1 MNAVLPDRWLRLIP
15 MTADRGLRLVRGDGA
30 YVWDEDDRRYLDL
43 DSDHGSSLLGYGQAS
58 VVDAVDRQLR
68 RLTAAHHAFDHD
80 ARDEL
85 VEALS
90 VLAPE
95 PLSHVVIVNTD
106 VEAIEVALIA
116 ARTITRRS
124 RVIAMEG
131 ASRGHPDDA
140 RVHTRRGT
148 PKHHALRRDEDAVR
162 VPYGDLDA
170 LEAVLDN
177 RVAAVIVE
185 PIQGDAG
192 VVIPPDG
199 YLAGVAERCLRRGVM
214 LIVDETQTALR
225 TGSLLVS
232 TRQRVLPDILC
243 LSRGIANGMPIGVM
257 VTRTEV
263 ARRLRLRPGWHDST
277 DASNPLICAT
287 ATATLRIATNPTLQ
301 GHVNSVGD
309 YFLARLQALRI
320 AGIRQVRGSGLM
332 IAVELRHAAA
342 PVLRSL
348 EERGVLAIPGNN
360 GVIRF
365 YPPLILERRQVD
377 VAVEALAAAIRGARR
392 APAGDEVTL
401 RGVAT
406 RRVKP

>member
-15 MTADRGLRLVRGDGA
+15 MSADRGLRLVRGDGA

-68 RLTAAHHAFDHD
+68 RLTAAHHSFDHD

-95 PLSHVVIVNTD
+95 PLSHVVLVNSDT
-106 VEAIEVALIA
+106 EAIEVAITA
-116 ARTITRRS
+116 ARTVTRRS
-124 RVIAMEG
+124 RIVAMEG
-131 ASRGHPDDA
+131 ASRGHPEDV
-140 RVHTRRGT
+140 RVHARRGT
-148 PKHHALRRDEDAVR
+148 AKRHVRRDEDAAL

-170 LEAVLDN
+170 LEAALSN

-192 VVIPPDG
+192 VVIPPAG
-199 YLAGVAERCLRRGVM
+199 YLAGVAERCIRHGVM

-232 TRQRVLPDILC
+232 ARQRVLPDILC
-243 LSRGIANGMPIGVM
+243 LSRGIANGLPIGVM
-257 VTRTEV
+257 VTRAEV

-277 DASNPLICAT
+277 DSSNPLICAA

-309 YFLARLQALRI
+309 YFIARLQALRI

-392 APAGDEVTL
+392 GPTDEVTL